1 LKFCALS
8 AKIEPVSDHGSSK
21 EIVCFIT
28 APNEDEAVNIAR
40 ALVESRLAACANII
54 NSVRSI
60 YSWQGAIEDDAEV
73 LMIVKTRKDLFH
85 KLSEKVKE
93 IHSYDVPEV
102 IAVPIID
109 GLKDYLN
116 WLRESTST

>member
-1 LKFCALS
+1 
-8 AKIEPVSDHGSSK
+8 VSDQVSSK

-28 APNEDEAVNIAR
+28 VPNEDEAVNIAR
-40 ALVESRLAACANII
+40 TLVEGRLAACANIVK
-54 NSVRSI
+54 NVRSI

-93 IHSYDVPEV
+93 THSYEVPEV
-102 IAVPIID
+102 IALPIVH

>member
-1 LKFCALS
+1 MS
-8 AKIEPVSDHGSSK
+8 NQVSSK

-40 ALVESRLAACANII
+40 TLVGCRLAACANIVK
-54 NSVRSI
+54 NVRSI

-73 LMIVKTRKDLFH
+73 LMIVKSKRSLFH

-102 IAVPIID
+102 IALPIID
-109 GLKDYLN
+109 GSEEYLN
-116 WLRESTST
+116 WLRESTNT

>member
-1 LKFCALS
+1 
-8 AKIEPVSDHGSSK
+8 VSDQVSSK

-40 ALVESRLAACANII
+40 TLVEGRLAACANIVK
-54 NSVRSI
+54 NVRSI

-93 IHSYDVPEV
+93 THSYEVPEV
-102 IAVPIID
+102 IALPIID
-109 GLKDYLN
+109 GSEEYLN
-116 WLRESTST
+116 WLRESTSA

>member
-1 LKFCALS
+1 
-8 AKIEPVSDHGSSK
+8 VSDQVSSK

-40 ALVESRLAACANII
+40 TLVEDRLAACANIVK
-54 NSVRSI
+54 NVRSI

-73 LMIVKTRKDLFH
+73 LMIVKSRRSLFQ
-85 KLSEKVKE
+85 KLSKKVKE

-102 IAVPIID
+102 IALPIID
-109 GLKDYLN
+109 GSEEYLN